1 MKNKIITIVFM
12 LIVIF
17 AGLSF
22 YFYKNNSNIIVGG
35 DRDSHGCV
43 EGVGYTWC
51 ENKQKCLRV
60 WEESC
65 ELKTAIE
72 AVYNIDG
79 VDYKMS
85 GGVGYS
91 GETKNTATIFGIPEN
106 IDINND
112 GIKDYAMLITVSG
125 SGSGTFF
132 YIAGAVV
139 DKDGKLNTTNTIFLG
154 DRIAP
159 QNINM
164 KDNKIVVNYADRKEG
179 EPMSARP
186 SIGISKYFEVAGNIL
201 KEIKNYSS
209 VKVCEDNGGV
219 WYFDNDICEMNQ
231 LSKDECEKQGGEFN
245 ECASAC
251 RHDPKAEVCTM
262 QCVLT
267 CSFKY

>member
-43 EGVGYTWC
+43 ESAGNTWC

-91 GETKNTATIFGIPEN
+91 GETKNTAIIFGI
-106 IDINND
+106 
-112 GIKDYAMLITVSG
+112 
-125 SGSGTFF
+125 
-132 YIAGAVV
+132 
-139 DKDGKLNTTNTIFLG
+139 
-154 DRIAP
+154 
-159 QNINM
+159 Q
-164 KDNKIVVNYADRKEG
+164 KI
-179 EPMSARP
+179 
-186 SIGISKYFEVAGNIL
+186 SI
-201 KEIKNYSS
+201 
-209 VKVCEDNGGV
+209 
-219 WYFDNDICEMNQ
+219 
-231 LSKDECEKQGGEFN
+231 
-245 ECASAC
+245 
-251 RHDPKAEVCTM
+251 
-262 QCVLT
+262 
-267 CSFKY
+267 